1 MTGLSHEA
9 ATGLELRV
17 RRVASAPTVAVRL
30 LLRGGARCE
39 PRPGL
44 AWMAGRMLSEGTG
57 RRRWDE
63 LAQAVEARGASFATY
78 GGQESL
84 GVAVDA
90 LAEDWRE
97 ALDWA
102 FDAIADPIFPQDRLD
117 LVRLQGSS
125 ELRSQ
130 LDQPEVRAAWAF
142 RAQLYGREHPRGR
155 PLQGDEASLGAID
168 PAAAAA
174 FHASCRRAGLLVVV
188 AGDCDHH
195 AVAAKVAEL
204 GSAFSSV
211 ANEIGVAVPEPVSG
225 TARVEVALPGAE
237 QATLLLGHLTVARNH
252 PDRRALELAS
262 VVLGAG
268 AGLSGRIPQ
277 RIREDEGLAYV
288 AQATLVAG
296 AGLDLGR
303 AQVLV
308 GTDPEQLEQAE
319 AAAREELERFA
330 AEGPTADEV
339 EEARAYLLGHDVLRR
354 ETARQLA
361 SIEADGAF
369 YGEPT
374 DHDHVRRELLAL
386 DRDAVAEVVRRHLR
400 PESLLVTWG
409 VPS

>member
-1 MTGLSHEA
+1 MTDLVAGGLVV
-9 ATGLELRV
+9 RV

-30 LLRGGARCE
+30 LLRGGARNE

-44 AWMAGRMLSEGTG
+44 AWMAGRMLSEGTN
-57 RRRWDE
+57 RRTWDQ
-63 LAQAVEARGASFATY
+63 LAEAVEARGASFATF

-90 LAEDWRE
+90 LAEDWQD

-102 FDAIADPIFPQDRLD
+102 FDAIHEPVFPADRLE
-117 LVRLQGSS
+117 LVRLQGTS

-142 RAQLYGREHPRGR
+142 RAQLYGPEHPRGR
-155 PLQGDEASLGAID
+155 PLQGDEVSLAAID
-168 PAAAAA
+168 PAT
-174 FHASCRRAGLLVVV
+174 ASAYHGGCKVGGLLVVV
-188 AGDCDHH
+188 AGDCDVDV
-195 AVAAKVAEL
+195 VAARVREL
-204 GSAFSSV
+204 GSQFEQASAAV
-211 ANEIGVAVPEPVSG
+211 WGAVPSPVPGAS
-225 TARVEVALPGAE
+225 RVEVALPGAE

-288 AQATLVAG
+288 AQATLIAG
-296 AGLDLGR
+296 AGLDPGR

-308 GTDPEQLEQAE
+308 GTDAEQLEQAE
-319 AAAREELERFA
+319 AAAREELERFVDA
-330 AEGPTADEV
+330 GPTDGEV

-374 DHDHVRRELLAL
+374 NHEHVRNELLAL
-386 DRDAVAEVVRRHLR
+386 DREAVWDAVRRHLR
-400 PESLLVTWG
+400 PAQLMVTWG
-409 VPS
+409 VPA